1 MSRPRDRDVR
11 PTGGGRRWRI
21 AGWGTVAFAVACM
34 AATPVV
40 ESALQAQ
47 GASLGAAE
55 SMLGMV
61 VWLGSWIGFPIV
73 GAIVVH
79 RQPHNRIGRVL
90 VALGAASYV
99 GFALS
104 AAGMLNDVSGG
115 PRWLTA
121 AASLLAP
128 FVYTWLLLLVP
139 MLLARFPS
147 GDIVNPV
154 LARLRPVALGVVIVV
169 TFARALRPGPMD
181 DVALV
186 NPLGLPVPR
195 PLMTAVLVAGTLALV
210 GFGLVALGDL
220 LLRWRRSRG
229 VERAQMR
236 WFMTAGMLFPI
247 LWALGV
253 VGTELTARRGLGDT
267 LILAAFFLGFV
278 GMASAI
284 GVAVLRYRLYEI
296 DRLVS
301 RTLGYGVLT
310 ALLLVVYAASVVA
323 LRRVFAPL
331 SGDSDLAVAGSTL
344 VVAALFGPVGRR
356 VQTAVDR
363 RFNRA
368 RFDASRAAAAFSQRL
383 RDEVNLHAV
392 AEELRQTVAAT
403 IQPATAAVWLL
414 DREDQP

>member
-1 MSRPRDRDVR
+1 MRGPAEADS
-11 PTGGGRRWRI
+11 TAGSRWRM
-21 AGWGTVAFAVACM
+21 AGWGTVGVAVVCL
-34 AATPVV
+34 AATPLV
-40 ESALQAQ
+40 ESALQAR
-47 GASLGAAE
+47 GASLGAAD
-55 SMLGMV
+55 SMVGMV
-61 VWLGSWIGFPIV
+61 IWLASWIGFPIV

-90 VALGAASYV
+90 VALGTASYV

-104 AAGMLNDVSGG
+104 AAGMLSDVSGG

-121 AASLLAP
+121 AAALLAP

-139 MLLARFPS
+139 LLLACFPS

-154 LARLRPVALGVVIVV
+154 LVRVRPVAVAAVIIV
-169 TFARALRPGPMD
+169 TFARAFRPGPMD

-186 NPLGLPVPR
+186 NPLGVPVPR
-195 PLMTAVLVAGTLALV
+195 TVMTVVLVMGTLLLV
-210 GFGLVALGDL
+210 AFGLLALGDL
-220 LLRWRRSRG
+220 LARWRRSRG

-236 WFMTAGMLFPI
+236 WFIAAGVLFPV
-247 LWALGV
+247 LWVLGA
-253 VGTELTARRGLGDT
+253 VGSELPATRGLGDT

-296 DRLVS
+296 DRVIS

-310 ALLLVVYAASVVA
+310 ALLLVVYATAVVT
-323 LRRVFAPL
+323 LRHLSAPV

-344 VVAALFGPVGRR
+344 LVAALFGPVGRR
-356 VQTAVDR
+356 VQAAVDR

-368 RFDASRAAAAFSQRL
+368 RFDAGRAAAAFGQRL
-383 RDEVNLHAV
+383 RDEVDLDAV
-392 AEELRQTVAAT
+392 AEELRRTVATT
-403 IQPATAAVWLL
+403 IQPTTASVWLAEV
-414 DREDQP
+414 EDAG